1 MKILWKNHPYDKS
14 KNGTADHV
22 TRTFA
27 EVAVGYGQA
36 DYAPKPNYGTPE
48 WLQERW
54 EQSARAV
61 PTPGEVNVCVD
72 GVQWGV
78 QPAIAGY
85 AWSKVM
91 VVKKV
96 GSETFFYATPPPDAP
111 LPIVQQYWDL
121 VGRVED
127 PETIRVRECQLAAA
141 QQAQDIADKQAER
154 AVRFGRTATT
164 KSA

>member
-1 MKILWKNHPYDKS
+1 MKILWKHHPLKPEL
-14 KNGTADHV
+14 NGTTEHVSRAFAD
-22 TRTFA
+22 
-27 EVAVGYGQA
+27 VAVGYGQA
-36 DYAPKPNYGTPE
+36 EVCPKPNYGTPE

-61 PTPGEVNVCVD
+61 PQPGETNVCVE

-85 AWSKVM
+85 KWSKVM
-91 VVKKV
+91 VIKKV
-96 GSETFFYATPPPDAP
+96 LSEVFYFALPPSDCP

-127 PETIRVRECQLAAA
+127 PETIRIREAQLYNAA
-141 QQAQDIADKQAER
+141 QAQAEADKKAAC
-154 AVRFGRTATT
+154 AVLYSRT
-164 KSA
+164 